1 MKLNDINKE
10 LEYITQVQN
19 KKIGMRSVKKI
30 YVLLLLFALLLLEG
44 VIFKLIGLRKKEKTD
59 LIDTSYTQ
67 KTLFSGNVSIMYV

>member
-10 LEYITQVQN
+10 LEYMTQVQN
-19 KKIGMRSVKKI
+19 KKIGMRSVKNI
-30 YVLLLLFALLLLEG
+30 YVLLLLFVFLLLEG

-67 KTLFSGNVSIMYV
+67 KTLFSGNVSIIYV